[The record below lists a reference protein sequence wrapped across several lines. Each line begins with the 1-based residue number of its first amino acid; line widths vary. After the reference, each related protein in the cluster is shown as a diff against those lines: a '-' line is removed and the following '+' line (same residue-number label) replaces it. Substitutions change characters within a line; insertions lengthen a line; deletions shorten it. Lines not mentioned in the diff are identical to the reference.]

1 VPAGFD
7 TRPVF
12 CEDRQDPPSGSG
24 VALAAPRP
32 RGFGHRSIFEV
43 LVARIV
49 IRVVARQAIVVGLFL
64 LAALLGSVSGVL
76 LAFTGDLPEISAL
89 DNYAP
94 SAITRVLARDGTPV
108 GDFAVERRVV
118 IGYEDIAPVLREAII
133 AAEDANFEQHFG
145 LSVSHILIALVRD
158 VVQGRFENPA
168 GASTITQQ
176 LARNLFPI
184 GFQKTLERKIKEAL
198 LAIQIEKRYTKREIL
213 TLYCNQIYLYKVYGV
228 EAASRFYYGKSAKD
242 LDLNEAATIA
252 GVFQTWR
259 NSPYVNMD
267 RAKRR
272 RAYVLQRMV
281 DEGYVT
287 QAAADETNA
296 EPIVLSG
303 DGSDASLAPY
313 FVEEVRQ
320 HLEERY
326 GAKELYEAGLS
337 VETSLDARLQ
347 AAANAAMDAGL
358 RRLDKLH
365 GFRKPEHNALD
376 EGTPLD
382 EYASPRW
389 SRLMSAGDVVPALV
403 VGTEPN
409 AIQVRVGNRTGEI
422 DRSGFAWTRRSAAQL
437 VRPGDVVDLRIE
449 TIDDRSVAGSLEQ
462 APIIEGALLAID
474 NRTGQIRAMYGGF
487 DFERSK
493 FNRALQAHR
502 QVGSTFKP
510 VVYTTAIDRGYTPS
524 YIIEDVPTEFD
535 VGPDQPPYA
544 PPNYDLKFEGPITL
558 RRALEGS
565 RNVPAVRMMQQLGP
579 EQVVGYARRLGIESP
594 VPPFLSV
601 ALGSAEATLLEM
613 TRAFSV
619 FPNGGVLMEPYFVLR
634 VVDREGRVLEEG
646 RPISHDAIR
655 ADTAYMMTHLLEGV
669 VQRGSGAAALALN
682 WPLAG
687 KTGTTDD
694 YTDAWF
700 IGFDPAI
707 TVGVWV
713 GYDQKKTI
721 GVNQTGQVAAL
732 PIWIDFMRAYIDG
745 RTDPPAFEPP
755 GNIVFVTVDRLTGQP
770 ADPDAPGTV
779 TEAFIAGTQPG
790 FGR

>member
-1 VPAGFD
+1 
-7 TRPVF
+7 
-12 CEDRQDPPSGSG
+12 
-24 VALAAPRP
+24 L
-32 RGFGHRSIFEV
+32 
-43 LVARIV
+43 ARIV
-49 IRVVARQAIVVGLFL
+49 IRIARQAVVVGLFL
-64 LAALLGSVSGVL
+64 LAAVLGSLSGVL

-118 IGYEDIAPVLREAII
+118 IGYDDIAPVLRQAII
-133 AAEDANFEQHFG
+133 AAEDANFERHFG

-168 GASTITQQ
+168 GASTLTQQ

-184 GFQKTLERKIKEAL
+184 GFQKTLERKVKEAL

-213 TLYCNQIYLYKVYGV
+213 TLYCNQMYLYKVYGV
-228 EAASRFYYGKSAKD
+228 EAAARFYFGKSAKD
-242 LDLNEAATIA
+242 LTLNEAATIA

-259 NSPYVNMD
+259 NSPYVNME

-272 RAYVLQRMV
+272 RAYVLQRMM
-281 DEGYVT
+281 DEGYIT
-287 QAAADETNA
+287 EQAAADTNA
-296 EPIVLSG
+296 EPIVLRGDDSG
-303 DGSDASLAPY
+303 ARSLAPY

-320 HLEERY
+320 HLEQRY

-337 VETSLDARLQ
+337 AETSLDARLQ

-358 RRLDKLH
+358 RRLDKLR

-376 EGTPLD
+376 EGTALD

-389 SRLMSAGDVVPALV
+389 NMAMSAGDVVPALV
-403 VGTEPN
+403 VGTERS
-409 AIQVRVGNRTGEI
+409 AIQVRVGERHGEI
-422 DRSGFAWTRRSAAQL
+422 GRSGYAWTRRSPAQL
-437 VRPGDVVDLRIE
+437 VRPGDVVELKIQTIE
-449 TIDDRSVAGSLEQ
+449 DTSVTGSLEQ
-462 APIIEGALLAID
+462 TPLIEGALLAID

-510 VVYTTAIDRGYTPS
+510 IVYTTAIDRGYTPS

-579 EQVVGYARRLGIESP
+579 DQVIGYARRLGIASP
-594 VPPFLSV
+594 IPPYLSV

-619 FPNGGVLMEPYFVLR
+619 FPNRGVLMEPYFVLR

-646 RPISHDAIR
+646 RPISRDAIR

-669 VQRGSGAAALALN
+669 VWRGSGAAAQALN

-700 IGFDPAI
+700 IGFDPGI

-745 RTDPPAFEPP
+745 RTDRPTFEPP

-770 ADPDAPGTV
+770 TEPDAPGSV

>member
-1 VPAGFD
+1 M
-7 TRPVF
+7 
-12 CEDRQDPPSGSG
+12 
-24 VALAAPRP
+24 
-32 RGFGHRSIFEV
+32 
-43 LVARIV
+43 ARIV
-49 IRVVARQAIVVGLFL
+49 IRIARQAVVVGLFV
-64 LAALLGSVSGVL
+64 LAAALGSISGVL

-89 DNYAP
+89 DDYAP

-108 GDFAVERRVV
+108 GDFATERRVI
-118 IGYEDIAPVLREAII
+118 IGYDDIAPVLRQAII
-133 AAEDANFEQHFG
+133 AAEDASFERHFG

-158 VVQGRFENPA
+158 VAQGRFENPA
-168 GASTITQQ
+168 GASTLTQQ

-213 TLYCNQIYLYKVYGV
+213 TLYCNQMYLYKVYGV
-228 EAASRFYYGKSAKD
+228 EAASRFYFGKSTKD
-242 LDLNEAATIA
+242 LTLNEAATIA

-259 NSPYVNMD
+259 NSPYVNME

-281 DEGYVT
+281 DEGYIT
-287 QAAADETNA
+287 EQEAADTNA
-296 EPIVLSG
+296 EPIVLRG
-303 DGSDASLAPY
+303 DDAQARSLAPY

-320 HLEERY
+320 HLEARY

-337 VETSLDARLQ
+337 VDTSLDARLQ

-358 RRLDKLH
+358 RRLDKLR

-376 EGTPLD
+376 EETALD
-382 EYASPRW
+382 EYSSPRW
-389 SRLMSAGDVVPALV
+389 NMLMSAGDVVPALV
-403 VGTEPN
+403 VGTERS
-409 AIQVRVGNRTGEI
+409 AIQVRVGDRRGEI
-422 DRSGFAWTRRSAAQL
+422 GRSGYAWTRRSPAQL
-437 VRPGDVVDLRIE
+437 VRPGDVVDLRIQ
-449 TIDDRSVAGSLEQ
+449 TIDDASITGSLEQ
-462 APIIEGALLAID
+462 TPLIEGALLAID

-535 VGPDQPPYA
+535 VGPAQPPYA

-579 EQVVGYARRLGIESP
+579 DQVIGYARRLGIQSP
-594 VPPFLSV
+594 IPPFLSV

-619 FPNGGVLMEPYFVLR
+619 FPNGGVLMEPYFVQR
-634 VVDREGRVLEEG
+634 VMDREGRVLEEG
-646 RPISHDAIR
+646 RPASRDAIR

-669 VQRGSGAAALALN
+669 VHRGSGAAALALN

-700 IGFDPAI
+700 IGFDPGI

-732 PIWIDFMRAYIDG
+732 PIWIDFMRAYLDG
-745 RTDPPAFEPP
+745 RTDRPAFEPP
-755 GNIVFVTVDRLTGQP
+755 GNIVFVAVDRLTGQP
-770 ADPDAPGTV
+770 TDPDAPGAV